1 MIRIAKGSIWW
12 IAAVGM
18 CAMALSSVATFNSR
32 FATPAIIFILITI
45 FFIGFFRDPHR
56 TPDHSDVH
64 NNQTLLAPADGRVM
78 TIENGEIHI
87 FMNFHNVHV
96 NRSPIA
102 GTVESI
108 KYKKGSHIPAFTK
121 SSSRNERNKFV
132 ITNDGVSCTVTQI
145 AGTIT
150 RRIVPYL
157 REGDFVERGGRIGM
171 IRFGSRVDVTIPP
184 GFEPTVHRGDIVRA
198 GETVIAVSTPGT
210 NTNTSGTPNIPDT
223 YTDTCT
229 DTSNASETGNEDNRS

>member
-1 MIRIAKGSIWW
+1 MIQIAKGSIWW

-18 CAMALSSVATFNSR
+18 CALSLSSVATFNSR
-32 FATPAIIFILITI
+32 FTTPAIIFILITI

-56 TPDHSDVH
+56 TPDHSDLH
-64 NNQTLLAPADGRVM
+64 DNQTLISPADGRVM
-78 TIENGEIHI
+78 VIEEGAGGEEGEVQI

-108 KYKKGSHIPAFTK
+108 RYRKGGHIPAFTK
-121 SSSRNERNKFV
+121 SSVRNERNELV
-132 ITNDGVSCTVTQI
+132 IANDGVSCMVTQI

-157 REGDFVERGGRIGM
+157 REGDFV
-171 IRFGSRVDVTIPP
+171 
-184 GFEPTVHRGDIVRA
+184 
-198 GETVIAVSTPGT
+198 AVS
-210 NTNTSGTPNIPDT
+210 
-223 YTDTCT
+223 YTHLR
-229 DTSNASETGNEDNRS
+229 AHET

>member
-18 CAMALSSVATFNSR
+18 CALALSSVATFDSR
-32 FATPAIIFILITI
+32 FTGAAIIFTLITI

-56 TPDHSDVH
+56 MPDHSDFH

-108 KYKKGSHIPAFTK
+108 RYRKGSHIPAFTK
-121 SSSRNERNKFV
+121 SSIRNERNELV
-132 ITNDGVSCTVTQI
+132 IANNGVSCTVTQI

-184 GFEPTVHRGDIVRA
+184 GFEPAVHRGDIVRA

-210 NTNTSGTPNIPDT
+210 RTSTSST
-223 YTDTCT
+223 SSTHT
-229 DTSNASETGNEDNRS
+229 DTSNASETGNEDDRS